1 MVSRLTLM
9 LMLIVMRLRVLLVLV
24 LVSLSLLLLLL
35 VGRLGN
41 VERAVQNRWGRG
53 GCLCASF
60 GLPSRL

>member
-1 MVSRLTLM
+1 MVSRLMLM
-9 LMLIVMRLRVLLVLV
+9 LMLIVVRLRVRLRVLLVLLV
-24 LVSLSLLLLLL
+24 LVGL
-35 VGRLGN
+35 LGN